1 MRHLFANRK
10 KLIVGI
16 IVGVMAIVIFAWR
29 YIAVNKACPPAQVE
43 QYSLGDTV
51 LHNGVEYTLTDY
63 KVLSQD
69 EFCDEYEIDPI
80 HVKASGQE
88 SKIIVFTMY
97 AKNVSDHNVN
107 VDFAGQMLLQ
117 MGDCLCSYMCYIP
130 LYPLLN
136 GEKPSAGVML
146 PGHDIELTIPYQI
159 LEMPW
164 STQEFAK
171 LETERTQIVFS
182 LYPVKKTIVLNE
194 G

>member
-88 SKIIVFTMY
+88 LKSLFLRCTQKMSRIIM
-97 AKNVSDHNVN
+97 
-107 VDFAGQMLLQ
+107 
-117 MGDCLCSYMCYIP
+117 
-130 LYPLLN
+130 
-136 GEKPSAGVML
+136 
-146 PGHDIELTIPYQI
+146 
-159 LEMPW
+159 
-164 STQEFAK
+164 
-171 LETERTQIVFS
+171 
-182 LYPVKKTIVLNE
+182 
-194 G
+194 

>member
-1 MRHLFANRK
+1 M
-10 KLIVGI
+10 V
-16 IVGVMAIVIFAWR
+16 IVIFAWR

-117 MGDCLCSYMCYIP
+117 MGDYLCSYMCYIP

>member
-1 MRHLFANRK
+1 MQHLFANRK

-16 IVGVMAIVIFAWR
+16 IVGVMVIVIFAWR
-29 YIAVNKACPPAQVE
+29 YIAVNKACPPARVE

-97 AKNVSDHNVN
+97 AKSVSDHNVN

-117 MGDCLCSYMCYIP
+117 MGDYLCS
-130 LYPLLN
+130 LY
-136 GEKPSAGVML
+136 
-146 PGHDIELTIPYQI
+146 
-159 LEMPW
+159 
-164 STQEFAK
+164 
-171 LETERTQIVFS
+171 
-182 LYPVKKTIVLNE
+182 VLHSIISIT
-194 G
+194 

>member
-1 MRHLFANRK
+1 MQHLFANRK

-16 IVGVMAIVIFAWR
+16 IVGVMVIVIFAWR
-29 YIAVNKACPPAQVE
+29 YIAVNKACPPARVE

-97 AKNVSDHNVN
+97 AKSVSDHNVN
-107 VDFAGQMLLQ
+107 VDLR
-117 MGDCLCSYMCYIP
+117 DRCCYKWETICAAICVTFHYIHY
-130 LYPLLN
+130 LM
-136 GEKPSAGVML
+136 EKSHL
-146 PGHDIELTIPYQI
+146 PE
-159 LEMPW
+159 
-164 STQEFAK
+164 
-171 LETERTQIVFS
+171 
-182 LYPVKKTIVLNE
+182 
-194 G
+194 

>member
-1 MRHLFANRK
+1 MWHLFANRK

-117 MGDCLCSYMCYIP
+117 MGDYLCSYRIFAIEEP
-130 LYPLLN
+130 LHIKVTWIN
-136 GEKPSAGVML
+136 DSTKK
-146 PGHDIELTIPYQI
+146 HLTSGRKIMRDSGLSSVRIDNENISNY
-159 LEMPW
+159 
-164 STQEFAK
+164 
-171 LETERTQIVFS
+171 
-182 LYPVKKTIVLNE
+182 VKCVLGNI
-194 G
+194 

>member
-1 MRHLFANRK
+1 MQHLFANRK

-16 IVGVMAIVIFAWR
+16 IVGVMVIVIFVWR

-97 AKNVSDHNVN
+97 AKMS
-107 VDFAGQMLLQ
+107 
-117 MGDCLCSYMCYIP
+117 
-130 LYPLLN
+130 
-136 GEKPSAGVML
+136 
-146 PGHDIELTIPYQI
+146 QI
-159 LEMPW
+159 IM
-164 STQEFAK
+164 
-171 LETERTQIVFS
+171 
-182 LYPVKKTIVLNE
+182 
-194 G
+194 